1 MSAPERRI
9 IVAPSEFLPL
19 LRDCMLWKLTLTA
32 QDMDLCASN
41 AEAWREPLE
50 RFDRIRAVLDT
61 TGWGERGEIDLDEH
75 REALQEALALGLET
89 ERDLMAEGGEAAKDQ
104 RHDAYRQALEIET
117 FMHAAGLEIPPPEGE
132 HDA

>member
-9 IVAPSEFLPL
+9 VVASSEFLPL
-19 LRDCMLWKLTLTA
+19 LRDCLLWKLTLTV

-41 AEAWREPLE
+41 AEAWCEPLE

-61 TGWGERGEIDLDEH
+61 TGWCERGEIDLDEH

-89 ERDLMAEGGEAAKDQ
+89 ERSLMAEGGEAAKDQ

-117 FMHAAGLEIPPPEGE
+117 FMHAAGLEIPPEGGP
-132 HDA
+132 DA